1 MYRISE
7 LASIANV
14 SKRTVDYY
22 TNMGLLVAERSK
34 ANYRI
39 YHEDAVEDLK
49 FIEHC
54 KSLHI
59 PLEEIKKKL
68 ELQKSTTIND
78 YDVEDQIS
86 SVSEHMKYLQDEI
99 NNLLSILQK
108 MDSKRKEA
116 VSEKLSPESV
126 SLMKSLRL
134 ISS

>member
-7 LASIANV
+7 LASVANV
-14 SKRTVDYY
+14 SKRTIDYY
-22 TNMGLLVAERSK
+22 TSIGLLVAERSK

-54 KSLHI
+54 KTLHI

-78 YDVEDQIS
+78 NDVEDQIS
-86 SVSEHMKYLQDEI
+86 SVTEHMKYLHDEI

-126 SLMKSLRL
+126 SLIQSLRL

>member
-7 LASIANV
+7 LAKIANV

-22 TNMGLLVAERSK
+22 TSIGLLVAERSK

-59 PLEEIKKKL
+59 PLDEIKKKL
-68 ELQKSTTIND
+68 ELQKSTSIND
-78 YDVEDQIS
+78 NDVEDQVS
-86 SVSEHMKYLQDEI
+86 SVTEHMKYLHDEI

-116 VSEKLSPESV
+116 ISEKLSPES
-126 SLMKSLRL
+126 LPLIQSLRL